1 MNSLRLIDFAP
12 VIMAAVASGVGLGF
26 VKLLVYLHRRQGAHP
41 GMRRGR

>member
-12 VIMAAVASGVGLGF
+12 VIAVASGVGLGF